1 MKNIKKTTK
10 LINVYGK
17 MIDIGMYDDLQRDGY
32 TDEDC
37 ECEDFAI
44 ALMLEHFEMM
54 ENKYK

>member
-17 MIDIGMYDDLQRDGY
+17 MIDIGMFDDLQRDGY

-37 ECEDFAI
+37 ECEDFAL
-44 ALMLEHFEMM
+44 ALMLEPI
-54 ENKYK
+54 NNRK